1 MKHEEYKEH
10 LSTQII
16 SMADVRSQKASKS
29 PEDKRHKRAEESL
42 GALARNL
49 ERVSSSDPFIAR
61 AGKLRFGDE
70 KMHDMNEDELAR
82 MSQTEM
88 DFIAQY
94 GFMSKGV
101 GNPEQF
107 LRGLVDILT
116 RAAVMAR

>member
-10 LSTQII
+10 LFTQII
-16 SMADVRSQKASKS
+16 SMADVRAQKASKS
-29 PEDKRHKRAEESL
+29 PDDKRHKRAEESL
-42 GALARNL
+42 GALAKNL
-49 ERVSSSDPFIAR
+49 ERVPSSDPFIAR

-70 KMHDMNEDELAR
+70 QMTEDELAR
-82 MSQTEM
+82 MSSTEM

-101 GNPEQF
+101 GNPEPF
-107 LRGLVDILT
+107 LRALVDILT

>member
-1 MKHEEYKEH
+1 
-10 LSTQII
+10 
-16 SMADVRSQKASKS
+16 
-29 PEDKRHKRAEESL
+29 
-42 GALARNL
+42 
-49 ERVSSSDPFIAR
+49 
-61 AGKLRFGDE
+61 
-70 KMHDMNEDELAR
+70 MNEDELAR